1 MALPLVAAGAATTTA
16 VSHFTRFG
24 FFGHPRA
31 TMVLMLGQSLNGCA
45 SKVVIRHFCK
55 SKALAAVRIV
65 ILDHLGA
72 ATEANGAKSSS
83 RFASVVS

>member
-1 MALPLVAAGAATTTA
+1 
-16 VSHFTRFG
+16 
-24 FFGHPRA
+24 
-31 TMVLMLGQSLNGCA
+31 
-45 SKVVIRHFCK
+45 
-55 SKALAAVRIV
+55 V